1 MANLNFSILD
11 LLLFTGLILLFFRVR
26 NNGFLKELVFISIL
40 FTYSYLTL
48 NNLKTVYDYFENE
61 GYDYAQTFYNLFLG
75 LFACAGL
82 PFVNFFTGLYI
93 PKLSGSINTILSF
106 SIAIV
111 RFLLLIFFILQLF
124 PTLTDTSLVKNS
136 FVVNIILSYFENI
149 FIYLLS

>member
-40 FTYSYLTL
+40 FTYCYLTL
-48 NNLKTVYDYFENE
+48 NNLKTVYDYFDDE
-61 GYDYAQTFYNLFLG
+61 GFDYAQSIYNVFLG

-93 PKLSGSINTILSF
+93 PKLKGSCKHCLRLHYCNSTIFVINFLYSATF
-106 SIAIV
+106 SN
-111 RFLLLIFFILQLF
+111 F
-124 PTLTDTSLVKNS
+124 
-136 FVVNIILSYFENI
+136 Y
-149 FIYLLS
+149 

>member
-93 PKLSGSINTILSF
+93 PKLSGSIKLF
-106 SIAIV
+106 SNC
-111 RFLLLIFFILQLF
+111 
-124 PTLTDTSLVKNS
+124 TS
-136 FVVNIILSYFENI
+136 
-149 FIYLLS
+149 